1 MCGARP
7 LRPEPITVV
16 GAGVATPVGLD
27 LDSFWSGLLA
37 GSDGLSAIERFPVGD
52 LRVGRGGEIKKLPPV
67 AAGVRSRAAALLIAA
82 AADLKG
88 RVSLEAAPERIAVV
102 VGTALGGVEELEHA
116 VAGDRSPRRALGA
129 LYDAPA
135 HALAAWLDAR
145 GPAITVSS
153 ACASGATALGLGA
166 DLLREGQ
173 ADLVVAGG
181 YDILCRFVLRGFD
194 ALRSLTRDR
203 VRPFDRRRSGLL
215 LGEAAGLTLLARERD
230 APGRSLGRLLGHG
243 SASDASHIAAP
254 DPQGGGLERAIHA
267 ALGAAGV
274 DAGDLDFVSAH
285 GTGTPL
291 NDRIET
297 AVLRRVL
304 GGRASQVPVN
314 SIKGALGHTMGAAAA
329 LEAIMCL
336 LAARD
341 GLLPPT
347 VGYEEPDPD
356 CALDYVPGA
365 CRVARPRLMLSTSL
379 GFGGCN
385 AALVLEG
392 M

>member
-1 MCGARP
+1 VLA
-7 LRPEPITVV
+7 
-16 GAGVATPVGLD
+16 AGVVTPIGLD
-27 LDSFWSGLLA
+27 LDAFWSGLLGGGNA
-37 GSDGLSAIERFPVGD
+37 LTAIERFRTDD
-52 LRVGRGGEIKKLPPV
+52 LRVGRGGEIKKLPAV
-67 AAGVRSRAAALLIAA
+67 ANGIRSRAAALLVAA
-82 AADLKG
+82 AADLKSRARLG
-88 RVSLEAAPERIAVV
+88 AAPERIAVV
-102 VGTALGGVEELEHA
+102 TGTALGGVEELERA
-116 VAGDRSPRRALGA
+116 LEGDRTPRRALDA

-135 HALAAWLDAR
+135 HALAAWLGAE

-153 ACASGATALGLGA
+153 ACASGATALGVGA
-166 DLLREGQ
+166 DLLREGE

-194 ALRSLTRDR
+194 ALRSLTRER

-215 LGEAAGLTLLARERD
+215 LGEAAGLVLLAREPD
-230 APGRSLGRLLGHG
+230 APGPRLGRLLGHG

-254 DPQGGGLERAIHA
+254 DPEGRGLERAIQA
-267 ALGAAGV
+267 ALDAAGV
-274 DAGDLDFVSAH
+274 EAGALDFVSAH

-304 GGRASQVPVN
+304 GARATQVPVN

-356 CALDYVPGA
+356 CPLDYVPGA
-365 CRVARPRLMLSTSL
+365 CRTARPRLMLSTSL

-392 M
+392 S

>member
-1 MCGARP
+1 
-7 LRPEPITVV
+7 
-16 GAGVATPVGLD
+16 VATPVGLD
-27 LDSFWSGLLA
+27 LDTFWSGLLA
-37 GSDGLSAIERFPVGD
+37 GSDGISAIERVPVDD

-82 AADLKG
+82 AADLKARAG
-88 RVSLEAAPERIAVV
+88 LDAAPERIAVV

-116 VAGDRSPRRALGA
+116 LAGDDSPRRALDA

-135 HALAAWLDAR
+135 HALAAWLGAE

-166 DLLREGQ
+166 DLLREDE

-215 LGEAAGLTLLARERD
+215 LGEGAGLVLLARERD
-230 APGRSLGRLLGHG
+230 APGRRLGRLLGHG

-254 DPQGGGLERAIHA
+254 DPQGRGLERAIQA
-267 ALGAAGV
+267 ALDAGGV
-274 DAGDLDFVSAH
+274 EAGDLDFVSAH
-285 GTGTPL
+285 GTGTLL

-304 GGRASQVPVN
+304 GARAAQVPVN

-347 VGYEEPDPD
+347 VGYEEPDPE
-356 CALDYVPGA
+356 CALDYVPGT
-365 CRVARPRLMLSTSL
+365 CRAARPRLMLSTSL

-392 M
+392 S